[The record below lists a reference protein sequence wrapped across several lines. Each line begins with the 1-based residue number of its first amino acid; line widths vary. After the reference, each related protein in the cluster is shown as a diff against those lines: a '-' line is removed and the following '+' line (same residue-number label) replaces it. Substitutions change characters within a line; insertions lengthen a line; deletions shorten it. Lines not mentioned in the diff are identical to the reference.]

1 MRRVILRKE
10 YNMRKIF
17 AIVCTVLFCGLIFT
31 SFSPSLDG
39 RAVVAED
46 GVMPQ
51 GVFARTV
58 GYLPGDS
65 ISVTNLAKKTTVDIL
80 VIGALD
86 PSEGVAILLSPEAA
100 SLLGLEKGGN
110 NVVKI
115 TKRSG
120 QLDETV
126 SGTAVIGDSIEQEP
140 AAEETYSAPETSVP
154 AVEDEPEVE
163 TVPAMEET
171 SESPEDLI
179 SEETPAG
186 EEVEAPLETVSESEP
201 VYSPVEEASVFVP
214 EENTSSEPAVDEPFE
229 EITATE
235 EPEVVE
241 KLQET
246 EPFEETVTEE
256 PAEEIESERIDDEF
270 PADEISEETPAEAEV
285 ISDEVPAESVYEEQ
299 VETTVPDEDIISLEP
314 YSEEIPDGEDAA
326 VEKAESDILSDI
338 PAESAVVSEALEDDG
353 SPVLEESVS
362 PDELSE
368 FTPEVVVT
376 EENAPAEELS
386 EEITEEIAEEYEPI
400 VLVPS
405 EPNPP
410 VQKSAVEPEPEVEV
424 LESVPVEAEI
434 ASPSA
439 KPAKKAASD
448 GYNFDKYTIPSL
460 KNLKSGKYYV
470 QIGVYGDKAN
480 IKAII
485 DTYAGK
491 YPVTL
496 VPLASGKATQVL
508 IGPLSVDEY
517 GTVLN
522 RFKSY
527 GYKDAFLR
535 KIK

>member
-1 MRRVILRKE
+1 MK
-10 YNMRKIF
+10 KIF

-51 GVFARTV
+51 GIFARTV

-214 EENTSSEPAVDEPFE
+214 EENTSSEPADDEPFE

-246 EPFEETVTEE
+246 EPFEETVTDE

-285 ISDEVPAESVYEEQ
+285 ISDEVPAETVYEEQ
-299 VETTVPDEDIISLEP
+299 VETSVPDEDCISLEP
-314 YSEEIPDGEDAA
+314 YSEEIPDGEEAD

-338 PAESAVVSEALEDDG
+338 PAESAVVSETLD
-353 SPVLEESVS
+353 VLEESVS

-368 FTPEVVVT
+368 LAPEVVVT
-376 EENAPAEELS
+376 EENAQAEELS
-386 EEITEEIAEEYEPI
+386 EEIAEEYEPI

-410 VQKSAVEPEPEVEV
+410 VQKSAVEPEPEVKV

-439 KPAKKAASD
+439 KTGKKPTSD
-448 GYNFDKYTIPSL
+448 GYNFDKYTVPSL

>member
-1 MRRVILRKE
+1 
-10 YNMRKIF
+10 MRKIF

-100 SLLGLEKGGN
+100 SLLGLEKDGN

-140 AAEETYSAPETSVP
+140 SAEETYSVPETSVP

-163 TVPAMEET
+163 TVPVVEET

-179 SEETPAG
+179 YEETQTG

-214 EENTSSEPAVDEPFE
+214 EGNTSSEPAVDELFE

-241 KLQET
+241 KLPET

-256 PAEEIESERIDDEF
+256 LAEELESERIDDEF

-386 EEITEEIAEEYEPI
+386 EEIAEEYEPI

-424 LESVPVEAEI
+424 LESVPVETEI
-434 ASPSA
+434 ASTSA

-448 GYNFDKYTIPSL
+448 GYNFDKYTVPSL

-496 VPLASGKATQVL
+496 VPLATGKATQVL

>member
-1 MRRVILRKE
+1 MK
-10 YNMRKIF
+10 KIF

-140 AAEETYSAPETSVP
+140 AAEETYSVPETSVP

-285 ISDEVPAESVYEEQ
+285 ISDEVPAETVYEEQ
-299 VETTVPDEDIISLEP
+299 VETSVPDEDCISLEP
-314 YSEEIPDGEDAA
+314 YSEEIPDGEEAD
-326 VEKAESDILSDI
+326 VEIAESDILSDI
-338 PAESAVVSEALEDDG
+338 PAESAGVSEALEDDE

-368 FTPEVVVT
+368 LAPEVVVM
-376 EENAPAEELS
+376 EENAQAEELS
-386 EEITEEIAEEYEPI
+386 EETAEEYEPI

-410 VQKSAVEPEPEVEV
+410 VQKSAVEPEPEVKV

-439 KPAKKAASD
+439 KTGKKPTSD
-448 GYNFDKYTIPSL
+448 GYNFDKYTVPSL

>member
-1 MRRVILRKE
+1 
-10 YNMRKIF
+10 MRKIF

-58 GYLPGDS
+58 GYRPGDS

-140 AAEETYSAPETSVP
+140 AAEETYSVPETSVP

-163 TVPAMEET
+163 TMPVVEET

-241 KLQET
+241 KLPET

-299 VETTVPDEDIISLEP
+299 VETTVPDEDSISLDP

-326 VEKAESDILSDI
+326 V
-338 PAESAVVSEALEDDG
+338 
-353 SPVLEESVS
+353 
-362 PDELSE
+362 
-368 FTPEVVVT
+368 
-376 EENAPAEELS
+376 
-386 EEITEEIAEEYEPI
+386 
-400 VLVPS
+400 
-405 EPNPP
+405 
-410 VQKSAVEPEPEVEV
+410 
-424 LESVPVEAEI
+424 
-434 ASPSA
+434 
-439 KPAKKAASD
+439 
-448 GYNFDKYTIPSL
+448 
-460 KNLKSGKYYV
+460 
-470 QIGVYGDKAN
+470 
-480 IKAII
+480 
-485 DTYAGK
+485 
-491 YPVTL
+491 
-496 VPLASGKATQVL
+496 
-508 IGPLSVDEY
+508 
-517 GTVLN
+517 
-522 RFKSY
+522 
-527 GYKDAFLR
+527 
-535 KIK
+535 

>member
-1 MRRVILRKE
+1 MK
-10 YNMRKIF
+10 KIF

-140 AAEETYSAPETSVP
+140 EAEETYSAPETSVP

-285 ISDEVPAESVYEEQ
+285 ISDEVLAETVYEEQ
-299 VETTVPDEDIISLEP
+299 VETSVPDEDCISLEP
-314 YSEEIPDGEDAA
+314 YSEEIPDGEEAD

-338 PAESAVVSEALEDDG
+338 PAESAGVSEALEDDE

-368 FTPEVVVT
+368 LAPEVVVT
-376 EENAPAEELS
+376 EENAQAEELS
-386 EEITEEIAEEYEPI
+386 EEIAEEYEPI

-410 VQKSAVEPEPEVEV
+410 VQKSAVEPEPEVKV

-439 KPAKKAASD
+439 KTGKKPTSD
-448 GYNFDKYTIPSL
+448 GYNFDKYTVPSL

>member
-1 MRRVILRKE
+1 
-10 YNMRKIF
+10 MRKIF

-100 SLLGLEKGGN
+100 SLLGLEKDGN

-140 AAEETYSAPETSVP
+140 EAEETYSAPETSVP

-163 TVPAMEET
+163 TVPIVEET

-214 EENTSSEPAVDEPFE
+214 EENTSSEPADDEPFE
-229 EITATE
+229 
-235 EPEVVE
+235 
-241 KLQET
+241 
-246 EPFEETVTEE
+246 
-256 PAEEIESERIDDEF
+256 
-270 PADEISEETPAEAEV
+270 
-285 ISDEVPAESVYEEQ
+285 
-299 VETTVPDEDIISLEP
+299 
-314 YSEEIPDGEDAA
+314 
-326 VEKAESDILSDI
+326 
-338 PAESAVVSEALEDDG
+338 
-353 SPVLEESVS
+353 
-362 PDELSE
+362 
-368 FTPEVVVT
+368 
-376 EENAPAEELS
+376 
-386 EEITEEIAEEYEPI
+386 
-400 VLVPS
+400 
-405 EPNPP
+405 
-410 VQKSAVEPEPEVEV
+410 
-424 LESVPVEAEI
+424 
-434 ASPSA
+434 
-439 KPAKKAASD
+439 
-448 GYNFDKYTIPSL
+448 
-460 KNLKSGKYYV
+460 
-470 QIGVYGDKAN
+470 
-480 IKAII
+480 
-485 DTYAGK
+485 
-491 YPVTL
+491 
-496 VPLASGKATQVL
+496 
-508 IGPLSVDEY
+508 
-517 GTVLN
+517 
-522 RFKSY
+522 
-527 GYKDAFLR
+527 
-535 KIK
+535 

>member
-1 MRRVILRKE
+1 MK
-10 YNMRKIF
+10 KIF

-285 ISDEVPAESVYEEQ
+285 ISDEVPAETVYEEQ
-299 VETTVPDEDIISLEP
+299 VETSVPDEDCISLEP
-314 YSEEIPDGEDAA
+314 YSEEISDGEEAD

-338 PAESAVVSEALEDDG
+338 PAESAGVSEALEDDE

-368 FTPEVVVT
+368 LAPEVVVT
-376 EENAPAEELS
+376 EENAQAGELS
-386 EEITEEIAEEYEPI
+386 EEIAEEYEPI

-410 VQKSAVEPEPEVEV
+410 VQKSAVEPEPEVKV

-439 KPAKKAASD
+439 KTGKKPTSD
-448 GYNFDKYTIPSL
+448 GYNFDKYTVPSL

>member
-140 AAEETYSAPETSVP
+140 AAEETYSVPETSVP

-163 TVPAMEET
+163 TMPVVEET

-285 ISDEVPAESVYEEQ
+285 ISDEVPAETVYEEQ
-299 VETTVPDEDIISLEP
+299 VETSVPDEDCISLEP
-314 YSEEIPDGEDAA
+314 YSEEIPDGEEAD

-338 PAESAVVSEALEDDG
+338 PAESAGVSEALEDDE

-368 FTPEVVVT
+368 LAPEVVVT
-376 EENAPAEELS
+376 EENAQAEELS
-386 EEITEEIAEEYEPI
+386 EEIAEEYEPI

-410 VQKSAVEPEPEVEV
+410 VQKSAVEPEPEVKV

-439 KPAKKAASD
+439 KTGKKPTSD
-448 GYNFDKYTIPSL
+448 GYNFDKYTVPSL

>member
-1 MRRVILRKE
+1 
-10 YNMRKIF
+10 MRKIF

-140 AAEETYSAPETSVP
+140 AAEETYSVPETSVP

-163 TVPAMEET
+163 TVPVVEET

-179 SEETPAG
+179 YEETQTG

-201 VYSPVEEASVFVP
+201 DYSPVEEASVFVP

-241 KLQET
+241 KLPET

-285 ISDEVPAESVYEEQ
+285 ISDEVPAESVYEEH
-299 VETTVPDEDIISLEP
+299 VETTVPDEDSISLEP

-338 PAESAVVSEALEDDG
+338 PAESAVVSETLD
-353 SPVLEESVS
+353 VLEESVS

-368 FTPEVVVT
+368 LAPEVVVT

-448 GYNFDKYTIPSL
+448 GYNFDKYTVPSL

-470 QIGVYGDKAN
+470 QIGVYGDKTN

>member
-10 YNMRKIF
+10 YNMKKIF
-17 AIVCTVLFCGLIFT
+17 AIVCTVLFCELIFT

-100 SLLGLEKGGN
+100 SLLGLEKDGN

-386 EEITEEIAEEYEPI
+386 EETAEEYEPI

-448 GYNFDKYTIPSL
+448 GYNFDKYTVPSL

>member
-1 MRRVILRKE
+1 MK
-10 YNMRKIF
+10 KIF

-214 EENTSSEPAVDEPFE
+214 EENTSSEPADDESFE

-246 EPFEETVTEE
+246 EPFEETVTDE

-270 PADEISEETPAEAEV
+270 PADELSEETPAEAEV
-285 ISDEVPAESVYEEQ
+285 ISDEVPAETVYEEQ
-299 VETTVPDEDIISLEP
+299 VETSVPDEDCISLEP
-314 YSEEIPDGEDAA
+314 YSEEIPDGEEAD

-338 PAESAVVSEALEDDG
+338 PAESAGVSEALEDDE

-368 FTPEVVVT
+368 LAPEVVVT
-376 EENAPAEELS
+376 EENAQAEELS
-386 EEITEEIAEEYEPI
+386 EEIAEEYEPI

-410 VQKSAVEPEPEVEV
+410 VQKSAVEPEPEVKV

-439 KPAKKAASD
+439 KTGKKPTSD
-448 GYNFDKYTIPSL
+448 GYNFDKYTVPSL

>member
-51 GVFARTV
+51 GIFARTV

-214 EENTSSEPAVDEPFE
+214 EENTSSEPADDEPFE

-246 EPFEETVTEE
+246 EPFEETVTDE

-285 ISDEVPAESVYEEQ
+285 ISDEVPAETVYEEQ
-299 VETTVPDEDIISLEP
+299 VETSVPDEDCISLEP
-314 YSEEIPDGEDAA
+314 YSEEIPDGEEAD

-338 PAESAVVSEALEDDG
+338 PAESAVVSETLD
-353 SPVLEESVS
+353 VLEESVS

-368 FTPEVVVT
+368 LAPEVVVT
-376 EENAPAEELS
+376 EENAQAEELS
-386 EEITEEIAEEYEPI
+386 EEIAEEYEPI

-410 VQKSAVEPEPEVEV
+410 VQKSAVEPEPEVKV

-439 KPAKKAASD
+439 KTGKKPTSD
-448 GYNFDKYTIPSL
+448 GYNFDKYTVPSL

>member
-1 MRRVILRKE
+1 
-10 YNMRKIF
+10 MRKIF

-214 EENTSSEPAVDEPFE
+214 EGNTSSEPAVDELFE

-241 KLQET
+241 KLPET

-285 ISDEVPAESVYEEQ
+285 ISDEVPAETVYEEQ
-299 VETTVPDEDIISLEP
+299 VETSVPDEDCISLEP
-314 YSEEIPDGEDAA
+314 YSEEIPDGEEAD

-338 PAESAVVSEALEDDG
+338 PAESAGVSEALEDDE

-368 FTPEVVVT
+368 LAPEVVVT
-376 EENAPAEELS
+376 EENAQAGELS
-386 EEITEEIAEEYEPI
+386 EEIAEEYEPI

-410 VQKSAVEPEPEVEV
+410 VQKSAVEPEPEVKV
-424 LESVPVEAEI
+424 LESVPVEAEN

-439 KPAKKAASD
+439 KTGKKPTSD
-448 GYNFDKYTIPSL
+448 GYNFDKYTVPSL

>member
-10 YNMRKIF
+10 YNMKKIF

-214 EENTSSEPAVDEPFE
+214 EGNTSSEPAVDELFE

-285 ISDEVPAESVYEEQ
+285 ISDEVPAETVYEEQ
-299 VETTVPDEDIISLEP
+299 VETSVPDEDCISLEP
-314 YSEEIPDGEDAA
+314 YSEEIPDGEEAD

-338 PAESAVVSEALEDDG
+338 PAESAGVSEALEDDE

-376 EENAPAEELS
+376 EENAQAEELS
-386 EEITEEIAEEYEPI
+386 EEIAEEYEPI

-410 VQKSAVEPEPEVEV
+410 VQKSAVEPEPEVKV

-439 KPAKKAASD
+439 KTGKKPTSD
-448 GYNFDKYTIPSL
+448 GYNFDKYTVPSL

>member
-10 YNMRKIF
+10 YNMKKIF

-214 EENTSSEPAVDEPFE
+214 EGNTSSEPAVDELFE

-241 KLQET
+241 KLPET

-256 PAEEIESERIDDEF
+256 PAEELESERIDDEF

-285 ISDEVPAESVYEEQ
+285 ISDEVPAETVYEEQ
-299 VETTVPDEDIISLEP
+299 VETSVPDEDCISLEP
-314 YSEEIPDGEDAA
+314 YSEEIPDGEEAD

-338 PAESAVVSEALEDDG
+338 PAESAGVSEALEDDE

-368 FTPEVVVT
+368 LAPEVVVT
-376 EENAPAEELS
+376 EENAQAEELS
-386 EEITEEIAEEYEPI
+386 EEIAEEYEPI

-410 VQKSAVEPEPEVEV
+410 VQKSAVEPEPEVKV

-439 KPAKKAASD
+439 KTGKKPTSD
-448 GYNFDKYTIPSL
+448 GYNFDKYTVPSL

>member
-10 YNMRKIF
+10 YNMKKIF

-285 ISDEVPAESVYEEQ
+285 ISDEVPAETVYEEQ
-299 VETTVPDEDIISLEP
+299 VETSVPDEDCISLEP
-314 YSEEIPDGEDAA
+314 YSEEIPDGEEAD
-326 VEKAESDILSDI
+326 VEIAESDILSDI
-338 PAESAVVSEALEDDG
+338 PAESAGVSEALEDDE

-368 FTPEVVVT
+368 LAPEVVVM
-376 EENAPAEELS
+376 EENAQAEELS
-386 EEITEEIAEEYEPI
+386 EETAEEYEPI

-410 VQKSAVEPEPEVEV
+410 VQKSAVEPEPEVKV

-439 KPAKKAASD
+439 KTGKKPTSD
-448 GYNFDKYTIPSL
+448 GYNFDKYTVPSL

>member
-1 MRRVILRKE
+1 MK
-10 YNMRKIF
+10 KIF

-140 AAEETYSAPETSVP
+140 VAEETYSAPETSVP

-214 EENTSSEPAVDEPFE
+214 EENTSSEPADDEPFE

-246 EPFEETVTEE
+246 EPFEETVTDE

-285 ISDEVPAESVYEEQ
+285 ISDEVPAETVYEEQ
-299 VETTVPDEDIISLEP
+299 VETSVPDEDCISLEP
-314 YSEEIPDGEDAA
+314 YSEEIPDGEEAD

-338 PAESAVVSEALEDDG
+338 PAESAVVSETLD
-353 SPVLEESVS
+353 VLEESVS

-368 FTPEVVVT
+368 LAPEVVVT
-376 EENAPAEELS
+376 EENAQAEELS
-386 EEITEEIAEEYEPI
+386 EEIAEEYEPI

-410 VQKSAVEPEPEVEV
+410 VQKSAVEPEPEVKV

-439 KPAKKAASD
+439 KTGKKPTSD
-448 GYNFDKYTIPSL
+448 GYNFDKYTVPSL

>member
-17 AIVCTVLFCGLIFT
+17 AIVCTVLFCELIFT

-246 EPFEETVTEE
+246 EPFEETVTDE

-285 ISDEVPAESVYEEQ
+285 ISDEVPAETVYEEQ
-299 VETTVPDEDIISLEP
+299 VETSVPDEDCISLEP
-314 YSEEIPDGEDAA
+314 YSEEIPDGEEAD

-338 PAESAVVSEALEDDG
+338 PAESAVVSETLD
-353 SPVLEESVS
+353 VLEESVS

-368 FTPEVVVT
+368 LAPEVVVT
-376 EENAPAEELS
+376 EENAQAEELS
-386 EEITEEIAEEYEPI
+386 EETAEEYEPI

-410 VQKSAVEPEPEVEV
+410 VQKSAVEPEPEVKV

-439 KPAKKAASD
+439 KTGKKPTSD
-448 GYNFDKYTIPSL
+448 GYNFDKYTVPSL

>member
-140 AAEETYSAPETSVP
+140 AAEETYSVPETSVP

-163 TVPAMEET
+163 TVPVVEET

-179 SEETPAG
+179 YEETQTG

-241 KLQET
+241 KLPET

-285 ISDEVPAESVYEEQ
+285 ISDEVPAETVYEEQ
-299 VETTVPDEDIISLEP
+299 VETSVPDEDCISLEP
-314 YSEEIPDGEDAA
+314 YSEEIPDGEEAD

-338 PAESAVVSEALEDDG
+338 PAESAVVSEALEDDE

-368 FTPEVVVT
+368 LAPEVVVT

-410 VQKSAVEPEPEVEV
+410 VQKSAVEPEPEVKV

-439 KPAKKAASD
+439 KTGKKPTSD
-448 GYNFDKYTIPSL
+448 GYNFDKYTVPSL

-470 QIGVYGDKAN
+470 QIGVYGDKTN

>member
-10 YNMRKIF
+10 YNMKKIF

-285 ISDEVPAESVYEEQ
+285 ISDEVPAETVYEEQ
-299 VETTVPDEDIISLEP
+299 VETSVPDEDCISLEP
-314 YSEEIPDGEDAA
+314 YSEEIPDGEEAD

-338 PAESAVVSEALEDDG
+338 PAESAVVSETLD
-353 SPVLEESVS
+353 VLEESVS

-368 FTPEVVVT
+368 LAPEVVVT
-376 EENAPAEELS
+376 EENAQAEELS
-386 EEITEEIAEEYEPI
+386 EEIAEEYEPI

-410 VQKSAVEPEPEVEV
+410 VQKSAVEPEPEVKV

-439 KPAKKAASD
+439 KTGKKPTSD
-448 GYNFDKYTIPSL
+448 GYNFDKYTVPSL

>member
-1 MRRVILRKE
+1 MK
-10 YNMRKIF
+10 KIF

-186 EEVEAPLETVSESEP
+186 EEGEAPLETVSESEP

-214 EENTSSEPAVDEPFE
+214 EENTSSEPADDEPFE

-246 EPFEETVTEE
+246 EPFEETVTDE

-285 ISDEVPAESVYEEQ
+285 ISDEVPAETVYEEQ
-299 VETTVPDEDIISLEP
+299 VETSVPDEDCISLEP
-314 YSEEIPDGEDAA
+314 YSEEIPDGEEAD

-338 PAESAVVSEALEDDG
+338 PAESAVVSETLD
-353 SPVLEESVS
+353 VLEESVS

-368 FTPEVVVT
+368 LAPEVVVT
-376 EENAPAEELS
+376 EENAQAEELS
-386 EEITEEIAEEYEPI
+386 EEIAEEYEPI

-410 VQKSAVEPEPEVEV
+410 VQKSAVEPEPEVKV

-439 KPAKKAASD
+439 KTGKKPTSD
-448 GYNFDKYTIPSL
+448 GYNFDKYTVPSL

>member
-1 MRRVILRKE
+1 MK
-10 YNMRKIF
+10 KIF

-201 VYSPVEEASVFVP
+201 VYSPVEEAFVFVP
-214 EENTSSEPAVDEPFE
+214 EENTSSEPADDEPFE

-246 EPFEETVTEE
+246 EPFEETVTDE

-285 ISDEVPAESVYEEQ
+285 ISDEVPAETVYEEQ
-299 VETTVPDEDIISLEP
+299 VETSVPDEDCISLEP
-314 YSEEIPDGEDAA
+314 YSEEIPDGEEAD

-338 PAESAVVSEALEDDG
+338 PAESAGVSEALEDDE

-368 FTPEVVVT
+368 LAPEVVVT
-376 EENAPAEELS
+376 EENAQAEELS
-386 EEITEEIAEEYEPI
+386 EEIAEEYEPI

-410 VQKSAVEPEPEVEV
+410 VQKSAVEPEPEVKV
-424 LESVPVEAEI
+424 LESVPVEAET

-439 KPAKKAASD
+439 KTGKKPTSD
-448 GYNFDKYTIPSL
+448 GYNFDKYTVPSL

>member
-1 MRRVILRKE
+1 MK
-10 YNMRKIF
+10 KIF

-214 EENTSSEPAVDEPFE
+214 EENTSSEPADDEPFE

-285 ISDEVPAESVYEEQ
+285 ISDEVLAETVYEEQ
-299 VETTVPDEDIISLEP
+299 VETSVPDEDCISLEP
-314 YSEEIPDGEDAA
+314 YSEEIPDGEEAD

-338 PAESAVVSEALEDDG
+338 PAESAVVSETLD
-353 SPVLEESVS
+353 VLEESVS

-368 FTPEVVVT
+368 LAPEVVVT
-376 EENAPAEELS
+376 EENAQAEELS
-386 EEITEEIAEEYEPI
+386 EEIAEEYEPI

-410 VQKSAVEPEPEVEV
+410 VQKSAVEPEPEVKV

-439 KPAKKAASD
+439 KTGKKPTSD
-448 GYNFDKYTIPSL
+448 GYNFDKYTVPSL

>member
-1 MRRVILRKE
+1 MK
-10 YNMRKIF
+10 KIF

-285 ISDEVPAESVYEEQ
+285 ISDEVPAETVYEEQ
-299 VETTVPDEDIISLEP
+299 VETSVPDEDCISLEP
-314 YSEEIPDGEDAA
+314 YSEEIPDGEEAD

-338 PAESAVVSEALEDDG
+338 PAESAGVSEALEDDE

-368 FTPEVVVT
+368 LAPEVVVM
-376 EENAPAEELS
+376 EENAQAEELS
-386 EEITEEIAEEYEPI
+386 EETAEEYEPI

-410 VQKSAVEPEPEVEV
+410 VQKSAVEPEPEVKV

-439 KPAKKAASD
+439 KTGKKPTSD
-448 GYNFDKYTIPSL
+448 GYNFDKYTVPSL

>member
-10 YNMRKIF
+10 YNMKKIF

-163 TVPAMEET
+163 TVPVVEET

-214 EENTSSEPAVDEPFE
+214 EGNTSSEPAVDELFE

-241 KLQET
+241 KLPET

-256 PAEEIESERIDDEF
+256 PAEEIESERIEDEF
-270 PADEISEETPAEAEV
+270 PADEMSEETPAGAEV
-285 ISDEVPAESVYEEQ
+285 ISDEVPAEAVYEGQ
-299 VETTVPDEDIISLEP
+299 VETSVPDEDCISLEP
-314 YSEEIPDGEDAA
+314 YSEEIPDGEEAD

-338 PAESAVVSEALEDDG
+338 PAESAVVSETLEDDE

-368 FTPEVVVT
+368 LAPEVVVT

-386 EEITEEIAEEYEPI
+386 EEVAEEYEPI

>member
-10 YNMRKIF
+10 YNMKKIF

-214 EENTSSEPAVDEPFE
+214 EGNTSSEPAVDELFE

-285 ISDEVPAESVYEEQ
+285 ISDEVPAETVYEEQ
-299 VETTVPDEDIISLEP
+299 VETSVPDEDCISLEP
-314 YSEEIPDGEDAA
+314 YSEEIPDGEEAD

-338 PAESAVVSEALEDDG
+338 PAESAVVSETLEDDE

-368 FTPEVVVT
+368 LAPEVVVT
-376 EENAPAEELS
+376 EENAQAEELS
-386 EEITEEIAEEYEPI
+386 EEIAEEYEPI

-410 VQKSAVEPEPEVEV
+410 VQKSAVEPEPEVKV

-439 KPAKKAASD
+439 KTGKKPTSD
-448 GYNFDKYTIPSL
+448 GYNFDKYTVPSL

>member
-1 MRRVILRKE
+1 MK
-10 YNMRKIF
+10 KIF

-285 ISDEVPAESVYEEQ
+285 ISDEVLAETVYEEQ
-299 VETTVPDEDIISLEP
+299 VETSVPDEDCISLEP
-314 YSEEIPDGEDAA
+314 YSEEIPDGEEAD

-338 PAESAVVSEALEDDG
+338 PAESAVVSETLD
-353 SPVLEESVS
+353 VLEESVS

-368 FTPEVVVT
+368 LAPEVVVT
-376 EENAPAEELS
+376 EENAQAEELS
-386 EEITEEIAEEYEPI
+386 EEIAEEYEPI

-410 VQKSAVEPEPEVEV
+410 VQKSAVEPEPEVKV

-439 KPAKKAASD
+439 KTGKKPTSD
-448 GYNFDKYTIPSL
+448 GYNFDKYTVPSL

>member
-1 MRRVILRKE
+1 
-10 YNMRKIF
+10 MRKIF

-214 EENTSSEPAVDEPFE
+214 EENTSSEPAVDELFE

-285 ISDEVPAESVYEEQ
+285 ISDEVPAETVYEEQ
-299 VETTVPDEDIISLEP
+299 VETSVPDEDCISLEP
-314 YSEEIPDGEDAA
+314 YSEEIPDGEEAD

-338 PAESAVVSEALEDDG
+338 PAESAVVSETLEDDE

-368 FTPEVVVT
+368 LAPEVVVT
-376 EENAPAEELS
+376 EENAPAGELS
-386 EEITEEIAEEYEPI
+386 EEIAEEYEPI
-400 VLVPS
+400 VLVSS

-410 VQKSAVEPEPEVEV
+410 VQKSAVEPEPEVKV

-439 KPAKKAASD
+439 KTGKKPTSD
-448 GYNFDKYTIPSL
+448 GYNFDKYTVPSL

>member
-214 EENTSSEPAVDEPFE
+214 EENTSSEPADDEPFE

-246 EPFEETVTEE
+246 EPFEETVTDE

-285 ISDEVPAESVYEEQ
+285 ISDEVPAETVYEEQ
-299 VETTVPDEDIISLEP
+299 VETSVPDEDCISLEP
-314 YSEEIPDGEDAA
+314 YSEEIPDGEEAD

-338 PAESAVVSEALEDDG
+338 PAESAVVSETLD
-353 SPVLEESVS
+353 VLEESVS

-368 FTPEVVVT
+368 LAPEVVVT
-376 EENAPAEELS
+376 EENAQAEELS
-386 EEITEEIAEEYEPI
+386 EEIAEEYEPI

-410 VQKSAVEPEPEVEV
+410 VQKSAVEPEPEVKV

-439 KPAKKAASD
+439 KTGKKPTSD
-448 GYNFDKYTIPSL
+448 GYNFDKYTVPSL

>member
-285 ISDEVPAESVYEEQ
+285 ISDEVLAETVYEEQ
-299 VETTVPDEDIISLEP
+299 VETSVPDEDCISLEP
-314 YSEEIPDGEDAA
+314 YSEEIPDGEEAD

-338 PAESAVVSEALEDDG
+338 PAESAGVSEALEDDE

-368 FTPEVVVT
+368 LAPEVVVT
-376 EENAPAEELS
+376 EENAQAGELS
-386 EEITEEIAEEYEPI
+386 EEIAEEYEPI

-410 VQKSAVEPEPEVEV
+410 VQKSAVEPEPEVKV

-439 KPAKKAASD
+439 KTGKKPTSD
-448 GYNFDKYTIPSL
+448 GYNFDKYTVPSL

>member
-1 MRRVILRKE
+1 MK
-10 YNMRKIF
+10 KIF

-285 ISDEVPAESVYEEQ
+285 ISDEVLAETVYEEQ
-299 VETTVPDEDIISLEP
+299 VETSVPDEDCISLEP
-314 YSEEIPDGEDAA
+314 YSEEIPDGEEAD

-338 PAESAVVSEALEDDG
+338 PAESAGVSEALEDDE

-368 FTPEVVVT
+368 LAPEVVVT
-376 EENAPAEELS
+376 EENAPAGELS
-386 EEITEEIAEEYEPI
+386 EEIAEEYEPI

-410 VQKSAVEPEPEVEV
+410 VQKSAVEPEPEVKV

-439 KPAKKAASD
+439 KTGKKPTSD
-448 GYNFDKYTIPSL
+448 GYNFDKYTVPSF

>member
-1 MRRVILRKE
+1 
-10 YNMRKIF
+10 MRKIF

-163 TVPAMEET
+163 TVPVVEET

-179 SEETPAG
+179 YEETQTG

-256 PAEEIESERIDDEF
+256 PAEELESERIDDEF

-285 ISDEVPAESVYEEQ
+285 ISDEVPAETVYEEQ
-299 VETTVPDEDIISLEP
+299 VETSVPDEDCISLEP
-314 YSEEIPDGEDAA
+314 YSEEIPDGEEAD

-368 FTPEVVVT
+368 LAPEVVVT
-376 EENAPAEELS
+376 EENAQAEELS
-386 EEITEEIAEEYEPI
+386 EEIAEEYEPI

-410 VQKSAVEPEPEVEV
+410 VQKSAVEPEPEVKV

-439 KPAKKAASD
+439 KTGKKPTSD
-448 GYNFDKYTIPSL
+448 GYNFDKYTVPSL

>member
-1 MRRVILRKE
+1 
-10 YNMRKIF
+10 MRKIF

-285 ISDEVPAESVYEEQ
+285 ISDEVPAETVYEEQ
-299 VETTVPDEDIISLEP
+299 VETSVPDEDCISLEP

-338 PAESAVVSEALEDDG
+338 PAESAGVSEALEDDE

-368 FTPEVVVT
+368 LAPEVVVT
-376 EENAPAEELS
+376 EENAQAEELS
-386 EEITEEIAEEYEPI
+386 EEIAEEYEPI

-410 VQKSAVEPEPEVEV
+410 VQKSAVEPEPEVKV

-439 KPAKKAASD
+439 KTGKKPTSD
-448 GYNFDKYTIPSL
+448 GYNFDKYTVPSL

-470 QIGVYGDKAN
+470 QIGVYGDKTN

>member
-1 MRRVILRKE
+1 M
-10 YNMRKIF
+10 
-17 AIVCTVLFCGLIFT
+17 
-31 SFSPSLDG
+31 
-39 RAVVAED
+39 
-46 GVMPQ
+46 
-51 GVFARTV
+51 
-58 GYLPGDS
+58 
-65 ISVTNLAKKTTVDIL
+65 
-80 VIGALD
+80 
-86 PSEGVAILLSPEAA
+86 
-100 SLLGLEKGGN
+100 
-110 NVVKI
+110 
-115 TKRSG
+115 
-120 QLDETV
+120 
-126 SGTAVIGDSIEQEP
+126 
-140 AAEETYSAPETSVP
+140 
-154 AVEDEPEVE
+154 
-163 TVPAMEET
+163 
-171 SESPEDLI
+171 
-179 SEETPAG
+179 
-186 EEVEAPLETVSESEP
+186 
-201 VYSPVEEASVFVP
+201 
-214 EENTSSEPAVDEPFE
+214 
-229 EITATE
+229 
-235 EPEVVE
+235 
-241 KLQET
+241 
-246 EPFEETVTEE
+246 
-256 PAEEIESERIDDEF
+256 
-270 PADEISEETPAEAEV
+270 

-448 GYNFDKYTIPSL
+448 GYNFDKYTVPSL

>member
-1 MRRVILRKE
+1 MK
-10 YNMRKIF
+10 KIF

-256 PAEEIESERIDDEF
+256 LAEEIESERIDDEF

-285 ISDEVPAESVYEEQ
+285 ISDEVPAETVYEEQ
-299 VETTVPDEDIISLEP
+299 VETSVPDEDCISLEP
-314 YSEEIPDGEDAA
+314 YSEEIPDGEEAD

-338 PAESAVVSEALEDDG
+338 PAESAGVSEALEDDE
-353 SPVLEESVS
+353 SPVLEEFVS

-368 FTPEVVVT
+368 LAPEVVVT
-376 EENAPAEELS
+376 EEKAQAGELS
-386 EEITEEIAEEYEPI
+386 EEIAEEYEPI

-410 VQKSAVEPEPEVEV
+410 VQKSAVEPEPEVKV

-439 KPAKKAASD
+439 KTGKKPTSD
-448 GYNFDKYTIPSL
+448 GYNFDKYTVPSL

-485 DTYAGK
+485 DTYTGK

>member
-10 YNMRKIF
+10 YNMKKIF

-214 EENTSSEPAVDEPFE
+214 EENTSSEPADDEPFE

-246 EPFEETVTEE
+246 EPFEETVTDE

-285 ISDEVPAESVYEEQ
+285 ISDEVPAETVYEEQ
-299 VETTVPDEDIISLEP
+299 VETSVPDEDCISLEP
-314 YSEEIPDGEDAA
+314 YSEEIPDGEEAD

-338 PAESAVVSEALEDDG
+338 PAESAVVSETLD
-353 SPVLEESVS
+353 VLEESVS

-368 FTPEVVVT
+368 LAPEVVVT
-376 EENAPAEELS
+376 EENAQAEELS
-386 EEITEEIAEEYEPI
+386 EEIAEEYEPI

-448 GYNFDKYTIPSL
+448 GYNFDKYTVPSL

>member
-1 MRRVILRKE
+1 MK
-10 YNMRKIF
+10 KIF

-285 ISDEVPAESVYEEQ
+285 ISDEVPAETVYEEQ
-299 VETTVPDEDIISLEP
+299 VETSVPDEDCISLEP
-314 YSEEIPDGEDAA
+314 YSEEIPDGEEAD

-338 PAESAVVSEALEDDG
+338 PAESAGVSEALEDDE

-368 FTPEVVVT
+368 LAPEVVVT
-376 EENAPAEELS
+376 EENAQAGELS
-386 EEITEEIAEEYEPI
+386 EEIAEEYEPI

-410 VQKSAVEPEPEVEV
+410 VQKSAVEPEPEVKV

-439 KPAKKAASD
+439 KTGKKPTSD
-448 GYNFDKYTIPSL
+448 GYNFDKYTVPSL

-485 DTYAGK
+485 DTYTGK

>member
-51 GVFARTV
+51 GIFARTV

-246 EPFEETVTEE
+246 ELFEETVTEE

-285 ISDEVPAESVYEEQ
+285 ISDEVPAETVYEEQ
-299 VETTVPDEDIISLEP
+299 VETSVPDEDCISLEP
-314 YSEEIPDGEDAA
+314 YSEEIPDGEEAD

-338 PAESAVVSEALEDDG
+338 PAESAGVSEALEDDE

-368 FTPEVVVT
+368 LAPEVVVT
-376 EENAPAEELS
+376 EENAQAGELS
-386 EEITEEIAEEYEPI
+386 EEIAEEYEPI

-410 VQKSAVEPEPEVEV
+410 VQKSAVEPEPEVKV

-439 KPAKKAASD
+439 KTGKKPTSD
-448 GYNFDKYTIPSL
+448 GYNFDKYTVPSL